1 MLVHTFS
8 NYWAPAACQTLCWPQ
23 SRMLTVLAHTRPPL
37 TVLCLLRIV
46 DQRPCFSFYDDV
58 VSEADGGGRL
68 QDERKKGFFFFF
80 QNSLPHTAYFLLS
93 KPEWVRGLKSC
104 MRKNLHLL

>member
-8 NYWAPAACQTLCWPQ
+8 NYWAPAACQTLCCPQ

-37 TVLCLLRIV
+37 TVLYLLRRIV

-58 VSEADGGGRL
+58 VLEEDGGGRL

-80 QNSLPHTAYFLLS
+80 SEQPSTLSLLPAF
-93 KPEWVRGLKSC
+93 
-104 MRKNLHLL
+104 